1 MKGMI
6 CKVAVEEILEEKGIE
21 LCIGIIGQNRNCSP
35 STRASLIEKPPYKK
49 IERTAGRKI
58 DSQTKPG

>member
-6 CKVAVEEILEEKGIE
+6 CKVTVEEILEEKGIE

-35 STRASLIEKPPYKK
+35 SMRASLIEKPPYKK
-49 IERTAGRKI
+49 N
-58 DSQTKPG
+58 

>member
-6 CKVAVEEILEEKGIE
+6 CKVTVEEILEEKGIE
-21 LCIGIIGQNRNCSP
+21 LCIGIIGRNRNCSP

-49 IERTAGRKI
+49 N
-58 DSQTKPG
+58 